1 LLAIGYN
8 FAMAHINLNKK
19 SFFHNLDI
27 IAQVASGKD
36 KIAVVLKDNAY
47 GHGLTEM
54 ASMAQEY
61 GIKNAVVRT
70 HQEALHVSGFFET
83 VLVLADICDTPI
95 ANVHYTI
102 NSLESIEKFP
112 KNTNVE
118 IKTDSGMH
126 RNGVSIEELEI
137 AFELCKKQGLH
148 VKGVFT
154 HHASADEL
162 SSEWFVQEENFK
174 KIKEKALDIAKK
186 AGIKELRFHSQ
197 NSAALFRSGECLH
210 DIARVGIAIYGCLE
224 ADEVLYKGLHGESLK
239 PVLSLYA
246 SKNSTRVLK
255 AGERLGYG
263 GIYEAQTDMIVS
275 NYDLGYADGLLRTA
289 SNLHVTPKGYKVLGR
304 ISMDNVSLDSVDQEV
319 CIFDD
324 ANKYAKSAGTIGY
337 EVLTSM
343 REYIRREIVSD

>member
-1 LLAIGYN
+1 
-8 FAMAHINLNKK
+8 MAHINLNKK

-47 GHGLTEM
+47 GHGLTQM

-61 GIKNAVVRT
+61 GITKAVVRT
-70 HQEALHVSGFFET
+70 HQEALHVSGFFES
-83 VLVLADICDTPI
+83 VLVLAEIPEVPI
-95 ANVHYTI
+95 SNVNYTI
-102 NSLESIEKFP
+102 NSLESIKLFP
-112 KNTNVE
+112 KNSNVE

-126 RNGVSIEELEI
+126 RNGVSFDELET
-137 AFELCKKQGLH
+137 AFEQCLQNGLH

-154 HHASADEL
+154 HHRSADEL

-174 KIKEKALDIAKK
+174 KIKEKALDIADK
-186 AGIKELRFHSQ
+186 AGIKGLRFHSQ

-224 ADEVLYKGLHGESLK
+224 VDEVLYKGLEVNSLK

-246 SKNSTRVLK
+246 FKNSTRILK
-255 AGERLGYG
+255 AGERVGYG
-263 GIYEAQTDMIVS
+263 GIYEAQSDMVVS

-289 SNLHVTPKGYKVLGR
+289 SNLHITPKGYKILGR
-304 ISMDNVSLDSVDQEV
+304 ISMDNVSLDSVDEEV

-324 ANKYAKSAGTIGY
+324 ANVYAKSAGTIGY

-343 REYIRREIVSD
+343 REYIKREIVLD